1 MFSSLP
7 HPQESTPA
15 DESLLAAAGRL
26 WLAGYPVHWQAL
38 HEGRRRV
45 PLPTYPFERQRFWIE
60 ARVQESG
67 IIPPRSKVR
76 EPVERWFHL
85 PSWKRSEP
93 PAPDRRE
100 AGGGSLWVLLGDEG
114 GLGDRLACRLE
125 LAGHRV
131 VRVRAGRELAR
142 LGPDAY
148 AIDPADPEAYR
159 VLCGELG
166 EHAGRRHFIHL
177 WSLEPE
183 ADETFASAQTRGFL
197 SLIFLARAVAASGSG
212 PFEISVVT
220 SGVQDVTGDEEL
232 RPARATLA
240 GPCKVIPQELPHLSC
255 RAIDLI
261 VPQPGS
267 PAEDRALDLL
277 LNELLSGSPEPV
289 VAYRGS
295 SRWLQVFEPASW
307 SLEGEGL
314 TLRRHGV
321 YVILGGLGRIGRQLA
336 GYLART
342 RQARLVLTRRSAFP
356 ARGDWESWLA
366 RHGEEDAVSQVLL
379 QLRELEAAG
388 AEVWTASLDAA
399 DEPAL
404 RALLAETE
412 ARWGGLHGVIHAAG
426 VVGESGLQP
435 IEEIDAETVDLHF
448 RPKVRGALALDRAL
462 EGRDLDFC
470 LLFSSLSSLLG
481 GLGFSAYAGA
491 NAFQD
496 ALANLRGRRG
506 RTLWRSIDWDAWDLS
521 GPVEGTGITA
531 GEADAVFQA
540 VFAIPRVSQ
549 LVVSTT
555 DLESRR
561 RRWSDPAHA
570 VVVPEREPSLH
581 ARPGLSVS
589 YVPPRTE
596 MERQIAHVWRNLLGI
611 EEVGIYDNFFELGGH
626 SLLAT
631 QMAAQLR
638 GVLQTA
644 LPLRVIFD
652 SPTIVG
658 LSQALVAVPDEAKWK
673 APAIAR
679 LPREEELP
687 LSFGQQQ
694 LWFLNQLEPENPYYN
709 LHAAVYLEGLLDR
722 VALGHS
728 LNHIVRR
735 HEVLRTSF
743 GTNLTEP
750 VQVISPDLCLDLPL
764 IDLEGL
770 PPGLQRAEWSRISI
784 AEARRVF
791 NLSRP
796 PLLRAALLHVA
807 RREHVLL
814 LTIHHIV
821 WDAWSFAIFLR
832 EMAACY
838 ESCVQ
843 GRSPKLPELP
853 VQYAD
858 FASWQRSWL
867 KGDVLRRNWTTGV
880 DVWKVRRR
888 CSPCRRTGPARRSR
902 PSGELGGFWSF
913 PVTWQ
918 IPSRPSPFGRRSLY
932 SWLSSPASRYC
943 SVTMHGATI

>member
-1 MFSSLP
+1 
-7 HPQESTPA
+7 
-15 DESLLAAAGRL
+15 
-26 WLAGYPVHWQAL
+26 
-38 HEGRRRV
+38 
-45 PLPTYPFERQRFWIE
+45 
-60 ARVQESG
+60 
-67 IIPPRSKVR
+67 
-76 EPVERWFHL
+76 
-85 PSWKRSEP
+85 
-93 PAPDRRE
+93 
-100 AGGGSLWVLLGDEG
+100 
-114 GLGDRLACRLE
+114 
-125 LAGHRV
+125 
-131 VRVRAGRELAR
+131 
-142 LGPDAY
+142 
-148 AIDPADPEAYR
+148 
-159 VLCGELG
+159 
-166 EHAGRRHFIHL
+166 
-177 WSLEPE
+177 
-183 ADETFASAQTRGFL
+183 
-197 SLIFLARAVAASGSG
+197 
-212 PFEISVVT
+212 
-220 SGVQDVTGDEEL
+220 
-232 RPARATLA
+232 
-240 GPCKVIPQELPHLSC
+240 
-255 RAIDLI
+255 
-261 VPQPGS
+261 
-267 PAEDRALDLL
+267 
-277 LNELLSGSPEPV
+277 
-289 VAYRGS
+289 
-295 SRWLQVFEPASW
+295 
-307 SLEGEGL
+307 
-314 TLRRHGV
+314 
-321 YVILGGLGRIGRQLA
+321 
-336 GYLART
+336 
-342 RQARLVLTRRSAFP
+342 
-356 ARGDWESWLA
+356 
-366 RHGEEDAVSQVLL
+366 
-379 QLRELEAAG
+379 
-388 AEVWTASLDAA
+388 
-399 DEPAL
+399 
-404 RALLAETE
+404 
-412 ARWGGLHGVIHAAG
+412 
-426 VVGESGLQP
+426 
-435 IEEIDAETVDLHF
+435 
-448 RPKVRGALALDRAL
+448 
-462 EGRDLDFC
+462 
-470 LLFSSLSSLLG
+470 
-481 GLGFSAYAGA
+481 
-491 NAFQD
+491 
-496 ALANLRGRRG
+496 
-506 RTLWRSIDWDAWDLS
+506 
-521 GPVEGTGITA
+521 
-531 GEADAVFQA
+531 
-540 VFAIPRVSQ
+540 
-549 LVVSTT
+549 
-555 DLESRR
+555 
-561 RRWSDPAHA
+561 
-570 VVVPEREPSLH
+570 
-581 ARPGLSVS
+581 
-589 YVPPRTE
+589 

-867 KGDVLRRNWTTGV
+867 KGDVLEEELDYW
-880 DVWKVRRR
+880 RRR
-888 CSPCRRTGPARRSR
+888 LEGAPPLLPLPTDRPRPPIQTFRGARRLLELPRDLADSLKALSLREEITLFMALLAGFKVLLRYYARCDDIVVGTDSAGRYR
-902 PSGELGGFWSF
+902 PEVEGLIGFFVNPLVLRTDLSGNPTFTELL
-913 PVTWQ
+913 
-918 IPSRPSPFGRRSLY
+918 GRIR
-932 SWLSSPASRYC
+932 
-943 SVTMHGATI
+943 SVTLEAYEHQDLPFDRLVAALNPERNLSYAPVFQVKLDLLNVPRASLALQGLLIELLEADTNTAQLDLIVNLSETPDGIAGSLEYNTDLFNTSTVERMARQLEELLRAVIERPEIRLSELDAQLASNDLQHIQKAGLEGLRRARRQEVNAAL